1 MRKITCLMRLSRTT
15 SIRRPLWDG
24 FLGSK
29 EDFRMKKFLTMLLAA
44 AMLFALAACGTTPNE
59 ADNNNNNEQNDHQ
72 AETSD
77 TSYEAPQITELYNKD
92 FDYTDGVGNSGHYT
106 YRVPQIEADT
116 QGAEAINKA
125 ISDAYTPIVNGV
137 LEDVSDKV
145 SLSCF
150 YVAWESY
157 QYENILSLVV
167 SCGWDAD
174 VNEYNVY
181 LYDIASGQQLTT
193 AGLLKALDVDE
204 TVFLEAVRRAAAAKF
219 DTQYGAIAGGDTD
232 EFLTERRDWTLSD
245 ENINM
250 DVRTYA
256 DGDGKLHVVLPIGSV
271 AGADSYEQVL
281 SLDDIGE

>member
-1 MRKITCLMRLSRTT
+1 
-15 SIRRPLWDG
+15 
-24 FLGSK
+24 
-29 EDFRMKKFLTMLLAA
+29 MKKFLTMLLAA

-72 AETSD
+72 AETPD
-77 TSYEAPQITELYNKD
+77 TPYETPQITELYSED

-125 ISDAYTPIVNGV
+125 ISDEYSPIVDSV
-137 LEDVSDKV
+137 LETVADKV

-157 QYENILSLVV
+157 QYKNILSLVV

-174 VNEYNVY
+174 VSEYNVY
-181 LYDIASGQQLTT
+181 LYDIASGQQLATSD
-193 AGLLKALDVDE
+193 LLKVMNVDE
-204 TVFLEAVRRAAAAKF
+204 AAFLEAVRRAAAATF
-219 DTQYGAIAGGDTD
+219 DTQWGAIAGGDTN
-232 EFLTERRDWTLSD
+232 EFLAERRDWTLSD

-250 DVRTYA
+250 DARTYA
-256 DGDGKLHVVLPIGSV
+256 DGAGKLHVVLPIGSI

-281 SLDDIGE
+281 TLEGIGG

>member
-1 MRKITCLMRLSRTT
+1 
-15 SIRRPLWDG
+15 
-24 FLGSK
+24 
-29 EDFRMKKFLTMLLAA
+29 MKKIFVLLLAT
-44 AMLFALAACGTTPNE
+44 AMIFALAACGATPSGT
-59 ADNNNNNEQNDHQ
+59 DNNNTQDAHQ
-72 AETSD
+72 AEPPD
-77 TSYEAPQITELYNKD
+77 ASYEAPQITELYNED
-92 FDYTDGVGNSGHYT
+92 FDYTDGVGTSGHYA

-150 YVAWESY
+150 FVAWESY

-193 AGLLKALDVDE
+193 ADLLKALDVDE

-250 DVRTYA
+250 SVRTYA
-256 DGDGKLHVVLPIGSV
+256 DGDGKLHVVLPIGSI

>member
-1 MRKITCLMRLSRTT
+1 
-15 SIRRPLWDG
+15 
-24 FLGSK
+24 
-29 EDFRMKKFLTMLLAA
+29 MKKFLTMLLTA
-44 AMLFALAACGTTPNE
+44 AMLFTLAACGTTPNGT
-59 ADNNNNNEQNDHQ
+59 DSTNIQDGHQ
-72 AETSD
+72 AETPD
-77 TSYEAPQITELYNKD
+77 TSYETPQITELYSED

-125 ISDAYTPIVNGV
+125 ISNEYSPIVDSV
-137 LEDVSDKV
+137 LETVADKI

-150 YVAWESY
+150 YVAWEKY

-174 VNEYNVY
+174 VNSYNVY

-193 AGLLKALDVDE
+193 ADLLKALNVDE
-204 TVFLEAVRRAAAAKF
+204 TAFLEAVRHAAAAKF
-219 DTQYGAIAGGDTD
+219 DAQYGAIAGGDTD
-232 EFLTERRDWTLSD
+232 EFLAERRDWTLSD

-256 DGDGKLHVVLPIGSV
+256 DGAGKLHVVLPIGSV

-281 SLDDIGE
+281 TLEGLGG

>member
-1 MRKITCLMRLSRTT
+1 
-15 SIRRPLWDG
+15 
-24 FLGSK
+24 
-29 EDFRMKKFLTMLLAA
+29 MKKFLTMLLAA
-44 AMLFALAACGTTPNE
+44 AMLFALAACGTTSNE
-59 ADNNNNNEQNDHQ
+59 KNNNNNAQDDHQ
-72 AETSD
+72 AETPD
-77 TSYEAPQITELYNKD
+77 TSNEAPQITELYNED
-92 FDYTDGVGNSGHYT
+92 FDYTDGVGNSGHCT

-116 QGAEAINKA
+116 HGAEAINKA

-181 LYDIASGQQLTT
+181 LYDIVSGQQLTS
-193 AGLLKALDVDE
+193 ADLLKALNVDE
-204 TVFLEAVRRAAAAKF
+204 TAFLEAVRRAAAAKF
-219 DTQYGAIAGGDTD
+219 DTQYGAIAGGDFD

-250 DVRTYA
+250 DARTYA
-256 DGDGKLHVVLPIGSV
+256 DGAGKLHVVLPIGSI

-281 SLDDIGE
+281 TLEGIGG

>member
-1 MRKITCLMRLSRTT
+1 
-15 SIRRPLWDG
+15 
-24 FLGSK
+24 
-29 EDFRMKKFLTMLLAA
+29 MKKFLTLLLAA
-44 AMLFALAACGTTPNE
+44 AILFTLAACGTVSNE
-59 ADNNNNNEQNDHQ
+59 ADNNNNPQDDHQ
-72 AETSD
+72 AETPD
-77 TSYEAPQITELYNKD
+77 TSYEAPQITELYNED

-125 ISDAYTPIVNGV
+125 ISDEYSPIVNGV
-137 LEDVSDKV
+137 LENVSDKV

-157 QYENILSLVV
+157 QYESILSLVV

-174 VNEYNVY
+174 INSYNVY

-193 AGLLKALDVDE
+193 ADLMKALNVDE
-204 TVFLEAVRRAAAAKF
+204 TAFLEAVRRAAAAKF
-219 DTQYGAIAGGDTD
+219 DAQYGAIAGGDTD

-250 DVRTYA
+250 DARTYA
-256 DGDGKLHVVLPIGSV
+256 DGAGKLHVVLPIGSI

-281 SLDDIGE
+281 TLEGLGG

>member
-1 MRKITCLMRLSRTT
+1 
-15 SIRRPLWDG
+15 
-24 FLGSK
+24 
-29 EDFRMKKFLTMLLAA
+29 MKKFLTMLLAA

-59 ADNNNNNEQNDHQ
+59 ADNNNNEQNDHQ

-125 ISDAYTPIVNGV
+125 ISDEYSPIVDSV
-137 LEDVSDKV
+137 LETVADKV

-157 QYENILSLVV
+157 QYKNILSLVV
-167 SCGWDAD
+167 SCGWDSD
-174 VNEYNVY
+174 VSEYNVY
-181 LYDIASGQQLTT
+181 LYDIASGQQLATSD
-193 AGLLKALDVDE
+193 LLKVMNVDE
-204 TVFLEAVRRAAAAKF
+204 AAFLEAVRRAAAATF
-219 DTQYGAIAGGDTD
+219 DTQWGAIAGGDTN
-232 EFLTERRDWTLSD
+232 EFLAERRDWTLSD

-250 DVRTYA
+250 DARTYA
-256 DGDGKLHVVLPIGSV
+256 DGAGKLHVVLPIGSI

-281 SLDDIGE
+281 TLEGIGG

>member
-1 MRKITCLMRLSRTT
+1 
-15 SIRRPLWDG
+15 
-24 FLGSK
+24 
-29 EDFRMKKFLTMLLAA
+29 MKKILTMLLAA
-44 AMLFALAACGTTPNE
+44 AMLFTLAACGTTPNE
-59 ADNNNNNEQNDHQ
+59 ADNNKNNEQNDHQ
-72 AETSD
+72 AETPD
-77 TSYEAPQITELYNKD
+77 TSYEAPQITEMYNED
-92 FDYTDGVGNSGHYT
+92 FDYTDGVGNSGYYT

-125 ISDAYTPIVNGV
+125 ISDEYSPIVNGV
-137 LEDVSDKV
+137 LENVSDKV

-150 YVAWESY
+150 YVAWEKY

-193 AGLLKALDVDE
+193 SDLLKVMNVDE
-204 TVFLEAVRRAAAAKF
+204 AAFLEAVRRAAAATF
-219 DTQYGAIAGGDTD
+219 DTQWGAIAGGDTN
-232 EFLTERRDWTLSD
+232 EFLAERRDWTLSD

-256 DGDGKLHVVLPIGSV
+256 DGAGKLHVVLPIGSI

-281 SLDDIGE
+281 TLDGIGE

>member
-1 MRKITCLMRLSRTT
+1 MKR
-15 SIRRPLWDG
+15 SI
-24 FLGSK
+24 
-29 EDFRMKKFLTMLLAA
+29 LALVLA
-44 AMLFALAACGTTPNE
+44 LATVFALAACGATPNGT
-59 ADNNNNNEQNDHQ
+59 DNNNTQDDHQ
-72 AETSD
+72 AETPD
-77 TSYEAPQITELYNKD
+77 ASYEAPQITELYNED
-92 FDYTDGVGNSGHYT
+92 FDYTDGVGNSGHYA

-116 QGAEAINKA
+116 QGAEAINGA
-125 ISDAYTPIVNGV
+125 ISDEYTPIVNGV

-193 AGLLKALDVDE
+193 ADLLKALDVDE

-250 DVRTYA
+250 SVRTYA

>member
-1 MRKITCLMRLSRTT
+1 
-15 SIRRPLWDG
+15 
-24 FLGSK
+24 
-29 EDFRMKKFLTMLLAA
+29 MKKFLTMLLAA
-44 AMLFALAACGTTPNE
+44 AMLFTLAACGTTPNE
-59 ADNNNNNEQNDHQ
+59 ADSNNNNEQNDHQ
-72 AETSD
+72 TETPD
-77 TSYEAPQITELYNKD
+77 TSYETPQITELYSED
-92 FDYTDGVGNSGHYT
+92 FDYTDGVGNNGHYT

-125 ISDAYTPIVNGV
+125 IADTYGPIVDGV
-137 LEDVSDKV
+137 KESVSEKV
-145 SLSCF
+145 SLSCL
-150 YVAWESY
+150 YVAWETY

-174 VNEYNVY
+174 MDSYNVY

-193 AGLLKALDVDE
+193 EDLLKTLNVDE
-204 TVFLEAVRRAAAAKF
+204 QAFLEAVRRAAADKF
-219 DTQYGAIAGGDTD
+219 DAQYGAIAGGDMD

-256 DGDGKLHVVLPIGSV
+256 DGAGKLHVVLPIGSI

-281 SLDDIGE
+281 DLDMAG

>member
-1 MRKITCLMRLSRTT
+1 
-15 SIRRPLWDG
+15 
-24 FLGSK
+24 
-29 EDFRMKKFLTMLLAA
+29 MKKIFVLLLAT
-44 AMLFALAACGTTPNE
+44 AMIFALAACGATPNGT
-59 ADNNNNNEQNDHQ
+59 DNNNNTQDDHQ
-72 AETSD
+72 AETPD
-77 TSYEAPQITELYNKD
+77 ASYEAPQITELYNED
-92 FDYTDGVGNSGHYT
+92 FDYTDGVGNSGHYA
-106 YRVPQIEADT
+106 YRVPQIKADT

-193 AGLLKALDVDE
+193 ADLLKALDVDE
-204 TVFLEAVRRAAAAKF
+204 TVFLETVRRAAAAKF

-245 ENINM
+245 ENISM

-256 DGDGKLHVVLPIGSV
+256 DGDGKLHVVLPIGSI

>member
-1 MRKITCLMRLSRTT
+1 
-15 SIRRPLWDG
+15 
-24 FLGSK
+24 
-29 EDFRMKKFLTMLLAA
+29 MKKLLTMLLAT
-44 AMLFALAACGTTPNE
+44 AMMFTLAACGTTPNE
-59 ADNNNNNEQNDHQ
+59 AGNDNNTQNDHQ
-72 AETSD
+72 AETPD
-77 TSYEAPQITELYNKD
+77 ASYEAPQITELYNED

-116 QGAEAINKA
+116 QGAEAINGA
-125 ISDAYTPIVNGV
+125 ISDEYTPIVNGV

-181 LYDIASGQQLTT
+181 LYDIVSGQQLTT
-193 AGLLKALDVDE
+193 AGLLKALDMEE
-204 TVFLEAVRRAAAAKF
+204 TAFLEAVRRAAAAKF
-219 DTQYGAIAGGDTD
+219 ETQYGAIAGGDTD

-256 DGDGKLHVVLPIGSV
+256 DGDGKLHVVLPIGSI

>member
-1 MRKITCLMRLSRTT
+1 
-15 SIRRPLWDG
+15 
-24 FLGSK
+24 
-29 EDFRMKKFLTMLLAA
+29 MKKFLTMLLAA
-44 AMLFALAACGTTPNE
+44 AMLFTLAACGTTPNE
-59 ADNNNNNEQNDHQ
+59 TGNDNNTQDDHQ
-72 AETSD
+72 AETPD
-77 TSYEAPQITELYNKD
+77 ASYEAPQITELYNED
-92 FDYTDGVGNSGHYT
+92 FDYTDGVGNSSHYT

-116 QGAEAINKA
+116 QGAEAINRA
-125 ISDAYTPIVNGV
+125 ISDEYTPIVNGV

-250 DVRTYA
+250 SVRTYA
-256 DGDGKLHVVLPIGSV
+256 DGDGKLHVVLPIGSI

>member
-1 MRKITCLMRLSRTT
+1 
-15 SIRRPLWDG
+15 
-24 FLGSK
+24 
-29 EDFRMKKFLTMLLAA
+29 MKKIFVLLLAT
-44 AMLFALAACGTTPNE
+44 AMIFALAACGATPNGT
-59 ADNNNNNEQNDHQ
+59 DNNNTQDDHQ
-72 AETSD
+72 A
-77 TSYEAPQITELYNKD
+77 
-92 FDYTDGVGNSGHYT
+92 GVGNSGHYT
-106 YRVPQIEADT
+106 YHVPQIEADT

-193 AGLLKALDVDE
+193 ADLLKALDVDE
-204 TVFLEAVRRAAAAKF
+204 TVFLEAVRRAAAVKF

-245 ENINM
+245 ENISM

-256 DGDGKLHVVLPIGSV
+256 DGDGKLHVVLPIGSI
-271 AGADSYEQVL
+271 AGADSYEQAL

>member
-1 MRKITCLMRLSRTT
+1 
-15 SIRRPLWDG
+15 
-24 FLGSK
+24 
-29 EDFRMKKFLTMLLAA
+29 MKKIFVLLLAT
-44 AMLFALAACGTTPNE
+44 AMILALAACGTTSNE
-59 ADNNNNNEQNDHQ
+59 KNNNNNTQDGHQ
-72 AETSD
+72 SETPD
-77 TSYEAPQITELYNKD
+77 TPYETPQITELYSED

-181 LYDIASGQQLTT
+181 LYDIISGQQLTT
-193 AGLLKALDVDE
+193 ADLLKALNVDE
-204 TVFLEAVRRAAAAKF
+204 TAFLEAVRRAAAAKF
-219 DTQYGAIAGGDTD
+219 DTQYGAIAGGDFD
-232 EFLTERRDWTLSD
+232 EFLTERRDWTLSA

-250 DVRTYA
+250 SVRTYA
-256 DGDGKLHVVLPIGSV
+256 DNDGKLHVVLPIGSV

-281 SLDDIGE
+281 SLDDVGE

>member
-1 MRKITCLMRLSRTT
+1 
-15 SIRRPLWDG
+15 
-24 FLGSK
+24 
-29 EDFRMKKFLTMLLAA
+29 MKKFLTMLLAA
-44 AMLFALAACGTTPNE
+44 AMLFTLAACGTTPNE
-59 ADNNNNNEQNDHQ
+59 TGNDNNTQDDHQ
-72 AETSD
+72 AETPD
-77 TSYEAPQITELYNKD
+77 ASYEAPQITELYNED

-106 YRVPQIEADT
+106 YHVPQIEADT

-157 QYENILSLVV
+157 QYENILSLAV

-193 AGLLKALDVDE
+193 ADLLKALDVDE
-204 TVFLEAVRRAAAAKF
+204 TVFLEAVRRAAAVKF

-245 ENINM
+245 ENISM

-256 DGDGKLHVVLPIGSV
+256 DGDGKLHVVLPIGSI

>member
-1 MRKITCLMRLSRTT
+1 M
-15 SIRRPLWDG
+15 
-24 FLGSK
+24 
-29 EDFRMKKFLTMLLAA
+29 
-44 AMLFALAACGTTPNE
+44 
-59 ADNNNNNEQNDHQ
+59 
-72 AETSD
+72 
-77 TSYEAPQITELYNKD
+77 
-92 FDYTDGVGNSGHYT
+92 
-106 YRVPQIEADT
+106 
-116 QGAEAINKA
+116 
-125 ISDAYTPIVNGV
+125 NGV

-193 AGLLKALDVDE
+193 ADLLKALDVDE
-204 TVFLEAVRRAAAAKF
+204 TVFLEAVRRAVKF

-245 ENINM
+245 ENISM

-256 DGDGKLHVVLPIGSV
+256 DGDGKLHVVLPIGSI

>member
-1 MRKITCLMRLSRTT
+1 
-15 SIRRPLWDG
+15 
-24 FLGSK
+24 
-29 EDFRMKKFLTMLLAA
+29 MKKIFVLLLAT
-44 AMLFALAACGTTPNE
+44 AMIFALAACGATPNGT
-59 ADNNNNNEQNDHQ
+59 DNNNTQDDHQ
-72 AETSD
+72 AETPD
-77 TSYEAPQITELYNKD
+77 ASYEAPQITELYNED
-92 FDYTDGVGNSGHYT
+92 FDYTDGVGNSGHYA

-167 SCGWDAD
+167 SCCWDAD
-174 VNEYNVY
+174 VN
-181 LYDIASGQQLTT
+181 DIVSGQQLTT

-204 TVFLEAVRRAAAAKF
+204 TVFLEAVCRAAAAKF

-250 DVRTYA
+250 SVRTYA
-256 DGDGKLHVVLPIGSV
+256 DGDGKLHVVLPIGSI

>member
-1 MRKITCLMRLSRTT
+1 
-15 SIRRPLWDG
+15 
-24 FLGSK
+24 
-29 EDFRMKKFLTMLLAA
+29 MKKLLTMLLAI
-44 AMLFALAACGTTPNE
+44 AMMFTLAACGTTPNE
-59 ADNNNNNEQNDHQ
+59 AGNDNNTQDDHQ
-72 AETSD
+72 AETPD
-77 TSYEAPQITELYNKD
+77 TSYEAPQITELYNED
-92 FDYTDGVGNSGHYT
+92 FDYTDGIGNSGHYT
-106 YRVPQIEADT
+106 YHVPQIEADT

-125 ISDAYTPIVNGV
+125 ISAAYTPIVNGV

-181 LYDIASGQQLTT
+181 LYDIVSGQQLTT

-256 DGDGKLHVVLPIGSV
+256 DGDGKLHVVLPIGSI